1 MGEISLWYWYVGP
14 GKRDSIRRLVIESG
28 WEGWRLSFR
37 VSAEGGS
44 SIRRLGSAFLL
55 IGLLGAMVVL
65 LLWMHLLVT
74 VGFI

>member
-1 MGEISLWYWYVGP
+1 VEFFAGAQRCARGDL
-14 GKRDSIRRLVIESG
+14 
-28 WEGWRLSFR
+28 
-37 VSAEGGS
+37 

-55 IGLLGAMVVL
+55 IGLLAAMVVL